1 MLPYYPRTV
10 LMMLSCMLVAC
21 VTQAPVGE
29 PVIATPGSAPIPGAL
44 PAPPEHSRPAPT
56 GNQKPAKLVAVP
68 IKSKSVAASPVPPK
82 TGKSSMEE
90 KPLSAQVPE
99 PEPEIKVIQSKANA
113 LPPGLLK
120 DFPWLNACLKRVK
133 AGNALQCDADSLLAQ
148 ASARVMVYVRD
159 PKLAKS
165 ASGGARLR
173 EGLPHLYRFYV
184 LP

>member
-10 LMMLSCMLVAC
+10 LTVLSCMLVAC

-44 PAPPEHSRPAPT
+44 PAPPEHSGPAPI
-56 GNQKPAKLVAVP
+56 GNQKATRQATVVS
-68 IKSKSVAASPVPPK
+68 KSKPVAASPVPPK
-82 TGKSSMEE
+82 SGKPGVEE
-90 KPLSAQVPE
+90 KSQSAQTPE
-99 PEPEIKVIQSKANA
+99 PEPEVKVVQNKVHA

-120 DFPWLNACLKRVK
+120 DFPWLRACIKRVV
-133 AGNALQCDADSLLAQ
+133 AGNALQCDADSLLTQ
-148 ASARVMVYVRD
+148 ASARVLVYVRD
-159 PKLAKS
+159 PKLANS
-165 ASGGARLR
+165 AAGGARLR